1 MFRTATPAH
10 SPRNL
15 SPVSRLSAGTDTLTD
30 VRNLV
35 GTAACAVLIGA
46 GACATAAPA
55 AACPYGTVPSDFAG
69 VCVSGQSG
77 GGQVIPPDPSQSG
90 AVISGGPD
98 ELPSV
103 DGIPCTP
110 QQLGACIGLAE
121 SAR

>member
-1 MFRTATPAH
+1 MAT
-10 SPRNL
+10 
-15 SPVSRLSAGTDTLTD
+15 AGTGARANLLLTRAPRLRT
-30 VRNLV
+30 VR
-35 GTAACAVLIGA
+35 
-46 GACATAAPA
+46 
-55 AACPYGTVPSDFAG
+55 
-69 VCVSGQSG
+69 SG

-90 AVISGGPD
+90 ALISGGPD